1 MEEKKKKKLAPLVT
15 LSNGEKIP
23 IVGLGTFCSN
33 DEEKLINVVL
43 KAYEIGYRHFDT
55 AEIYGNEPILGKAF
69 KKLFDMGVKREE
81 LFITSK
87 LFPWLDK
94 PVVPTLKNSLK
105 VMNLDYVDLYLL
117 HWPCCPPKLEG
128 G

>member
-1 MEEKKKKKLAPLVT
+1 
-15 LSNGEKIP
+15 
-23 IVGLGTFCSN
+23 
-33 DEEKLINVVL
+33 
-43 KAYEIGYRHFDT
+43 
-55 AEIYGNEPILGKAF
+55 
-69 KKLFDMGVKREE
+69 MGVKREE